1 MKILRFLKEIIPIS
15 SETELTNSSAKISLS
30 PTFTNESS
38 ATFSTSIRE
47 YCKSLPKANALFPG
61 IVQGVVVQ
69 ITILEPSSSLSE
81 EVLIKNFT

>member
-1 MKILRFLKEIIPIS
+1 MIIPIS
-15 SETELTNSSAKISLS
+15 SETVLINSSAKISLS

-47 YCKSLPKANALFPG
+47 YFKSLPKARALFPG

-69 ITILEPSSSLSE
+69 ITMLAPSRSLSE
-81 EVLIKNFT
+81 DV